1 MKPANVRLARWL
13 PAGLG
18 LLAALLI
25 FAGLGSG
32 SLHNLDESR
41 HALVAENILHDGDWL
56 TLHHED
62 APYFNKAPLK
72 FWLTALTF
80 RLGGVNAWTAR
91 LWSALFAWGAVVVTG
106 LLGARLYDR
115 RTGLL
120 AAFILATSTQFL
132 YSHCART
139 GELDSALL
147 FFWTLACLL
156 VVAGTRRRP
165 LFYLGCA
172 AVGLC
177 GMVKHLGFVP
187 ELLLILGLWLGLGGH
202 WRALG
207 AATLLRGLGIV
218 LLVALPWHA
227 WQYVRHGA
235 AFVDTY
241 FGREMIYRTLEYGNT
256 RHGESFFLIVL
267 KDGLFPWSLLLPLA
281 IWRLTRT
288 RAPFALRPGLLPAL
302 WSVVVIVLITSS
314 RVKLQWY
321 VLPAYPALG
330 LLLARFVSTEWA
342 MRPTRTLDALVG
354 AAWLVIALSPVNVGR
369 FNPFAVSAQDGM
381 IKADLLGLLQGG
393 GVGPWPAPALTGLA
407 ALGALA
413 ATAAAL
419 LSARGPVT
427 NPRAARAR
435 MSALVILGVLALGTA
450 AAPLR
455 FATTRA
461 PLDLLVARAGSFVSP
476 ADTIA
481 IVLDA
486 ERRSDDRTEFSL
498 RRLPGQRVAALAP
511 GTRWLLT
518 SWTEKSPPHSANW
531 REVLRQ
537 SDLVLLQRR

>member
-172 AVGLC
+172 
-177 GMVKHLGFVP
+177 
-187 ELLLILGLWLGLGGH
+187 
-202 WRALG
+202 
-207 AATLLRGLGIV
+207 
-218 LLVALPWHA
+218 PWA
-227 WQYVRHGA
+227 CAGWS
-235 AFVDTY
+235 
-241 FGREMIYRTLEYGNT
+241 NT
-256 RHGESFFLIVL
+256 
-267 KDGLFPWSLLLPLA
+267 
-281 IWRLTRT
+281 
-288 RAPFALRPGLLPAL
+288 
-302 WSVVVIVLITSS
+302 
-314 RVKLQWY
+314 
-321 VLPAYPALG
+321 
-330 LLLARFVSTEWA
+330 
-342 MRPTRTLDALVG
+342 
-354 AAWLVIALSPVNVGR
+354 
-369 FNPFAVSAQDGM
+369 SA
-381 IKADLLGLLQGG
+381 
-393 GVGPWPAPALTGLA
+393 
-407 ALGALA
+407 
-413 ATAAAL
+413 
-419 LSARGPVT
+419 SC
-427 NPRAARAR
+427 
-435 MSALVILGVLALGTA
+435 
-450 AAPLR
+450 
-455 FATTRA
+455 
-461 PLDLLVARAGSFVSP
+461 
-476 ADTIA
+476 
-481 IVLDA
+481 
-486 ERRSDDRTEFSL
+486 RSCC
-498 RRLPGQRVAALAP
+498 
-511 GTRWLLT
+511 
-518 SWTEKSPPHSANW
+518 
-531 REVLRQ
+531 
-537 SDLVLLQRR
+537 